1 MSDQEMND
9 EKFELGLSFHQQGN
23 PDQAE
28 MIYREVL
35 NGNPNHKHAWSN
47 LGAILSKK
55 TNLKKQ
61 SIAIGRRWKLTSSLA
76 NAGST

>member
-28 MIYREVL
+28 MI
-35 NGNPNHKHAWSN
+35 
-47 LGAILSKK
+47 
-55 TNLKKQ
+55 
-61 SIAIGRRWKLTSSLA
+61 
-76 NAGST
+76 

>member
-55 TNLKKQ
+55 NKLEE
-61 SIAIGRRWKLTSSLA
+61 AINCYRKALEIDQQFGECWF
-76 NAGST
+76 

>member
-35 NGNPNHKHAWSN
+35 NDNPNHKHAWSN
-47 LGAILSKK
+47 HLDGKAYVGGGKK
-55 TNLKKQ
+55 HGPK
-61 SIAIGRRWKLTSSLA
+61 SE
-76 NAGST
+76 NARTGDCR